1 MKLNKIIKRIAEIQ
15 TALQN
20 ENTLLFSTNKNVETK
35 QTLQT
40 ELAVLLNKKRNTEF
54 RMECE
59 RIERSLPKF
68 DDLNNEEVE
77 AWIDEQKLLSWCP
90 VFSIDMG
97 IKVFYPERGGIYL
110 AHVWEAKDSNF
121 IARAIGCE
129 ITPKLAES
137 LTERFGYIN
146 E

>member
-1 MKLNKIIKRIAEIQ
+1 MKLEKIIKRIAEIQ
-15 TALQN
+15 TALQD
-20 ENTLLFSTNKNVETK
+20 EKTLLFSTNKNVETR

-54 RMECE
+54 RVECE

-68 DDLNNEEVE
+68 NELTNEEVE
-77 AWIDEQKLLSWCP
+77 AWVDEQKLLSWCP

-97 IKVFYPERGGIYL
+97 IKVFYPEMGGIYL
-110 AHVWEAKDSNF
+110 AHIWEAKDSNF
-121 IARAIGCE
+121 IARAIGVK

-137 LTERFGYIN
+137 LTKRFGYRN